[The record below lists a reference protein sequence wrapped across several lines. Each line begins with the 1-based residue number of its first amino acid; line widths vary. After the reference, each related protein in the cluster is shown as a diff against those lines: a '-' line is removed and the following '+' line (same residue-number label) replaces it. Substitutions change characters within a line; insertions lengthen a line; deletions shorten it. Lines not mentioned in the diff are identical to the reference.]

1 MSSSTHNWRDSL
13 SFFESDLF
21 KKVQLAQLFPDSK
34 TFADAI
40 GKTDLYSVLLAYE
53 NACKEAE
60 KQTQRQGQA
69 S

>member
-60 KQTQRQGQA
+60 KQADTVD
-69 S
+69 